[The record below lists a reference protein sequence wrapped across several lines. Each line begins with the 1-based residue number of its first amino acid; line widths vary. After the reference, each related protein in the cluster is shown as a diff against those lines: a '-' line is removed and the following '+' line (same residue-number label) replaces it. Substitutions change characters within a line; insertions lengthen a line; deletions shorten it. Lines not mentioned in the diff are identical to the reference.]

1 MARMR
6 AESPTLKDNPGRML
20 RFGDLARGFGR
31 RTGSAKPFEV
41 GFWLGEGVAGEV
53 ADAIGS

>member
-1 MARMR
+1 MR

-31 RTGSAKPFEV
+31 RTGSAKPFGV
-41 GFWLGEGVAGEV
+41 GFWLGEGVGGEV
-53 ADAIGS
+53 ADAIGG